1 MTMRTGYG
9 AFALLLTVQTCWILV
24 PAFYLYRSAI
34 GARADAI
41 GAAASTARLDMAAS
55 VAMVRGDLWAQS
67 ALVHAALMETN
78 PTFSIGVRERL
89 VKALLYAPYQ
99 PEIWLKL
106 AQLAD
111 QFKWTHYNALAL
123 LKMVYYMGASDIKL
137 VPPRTKLALR
147 LDGAVADIELRDMV
161 KGDMELILRHRPALT
176 PTLLEAYRAA
186 TPTGRAL
193 ADSVVARLKPDLLAI
208 LRKQ

>member
-1 MTMRTGYG
+1 
-9 AFALLLTVQTCWILV
+9 
-24 PAFYLYRSAI
+24 
-34 GARADAI
+34 
-41 GAAASTARLDMAAS
+41 MAAS

-67 ALVHAALMETN
+67 ALVRAALM
-78 PTFSIGVRERL
+78 VRERL

-176 PTLLEAYRAA
+176 PALLEAYRAA